1 MPYYLTW
8 LSRCSLAS
16 YQESVRFDRSVQRGG
31 GVTLFVGSSFPCSP
45 LPVVTPLEAVAAQIY
60 LPQCHL
66 TVCSLYLP
74 LQLPNDSLSEHLTS
88 LTRSLP
94 SPYLL
99 AMDANAHHPH
109 WGSPAVDARGAILFD
124 FLDTA
129 NLVCLNLGEPTFCS
143 SSGLFSHID
152 QFDLTF
158 CSPTL
163 APLFSWHPHF
173 DSFNS
178 DHFPILLDSS
188 FSYPCTSSIPKW
200 NLSVADWDRFRSDLH
215 LPTQFESPDESCQ
228 STSDALLSAA
238 THSVPLSTPRP
249 RRRVA
254 FWWTRACTEARRKKN
269 VALTRYRHHR
279 GDVSAW
285 IKFKKAQA
293 SFRLTIRQAKQS
305 SWSQFVS
312 GLSSSCTSS
321 QVWKRVCLLRA
332 SVKRRPHVLLENG
345 THLSAPPAVAEL
357 LAETFATKS
366 DGTSGDQQFMAHKVQ
381 SETVPVVFSTDNSLT
396 YNRPFS
402 ISELSLALSSSSS
415 RALGIDRIPYSF
427 LRQLSHPQRLTLLR
441 FFNYI
446 FQNGY
451 PSQWHFGVI
460 PQSLNPL
467 LPLLTNTPTA
477 QLLSLTVLARFL
489 ARW

>member
-1 MPYYLTW
+1 MLITHIGAPRL
-8 LSRCSLAS
+8 LML
-16 YQESVRFDRSVQRGG
+16 
-31 GVTLFVGSSFPCSP
+31 GVL
-45 LPVVTPLEAVAAQIY
+45 
-60 LPQCHL
+60 
-66 TVCSLYLP
+66 
-74 LQLPNDSLSEHLTS
+74 
-88 LTRSLP
+88 
-94 SPYLL
+94 
-99 AMDANAHHPH
+99 
-109 WGSPAVDARGAILFD
+109 AILFD

-129 NLVCLNLGEPTFCS
+129 NLVCLNSGEPTFCS

-188 FSYPCTSSIPKW
+188 FSYPCTSIPKW
-200 NLSVADWDRFRSDLH
+200 NLSAADWDRFRSDLH

-238 THSVPLSTPRP
+238 THSVPLSTPR
-249 RRRVA
+249 RRVA
-254 FWWTRACTEARRKKN
+254 FWWTRACTEAWRKKN

-285 IKFKKAQA
+285 INFKKAQA
-293 SFRLTIRQAKQS
+293 SFRLTVRQAKQS
-305 SWSQFVS
+305 SCSQFVS
-312 GLSSSCTSS
+312 GLFSSCTSS
-321 QVWKRVCLLRA
+321 QVWKRVRLLRA
-332 SVKRRPHVLLENG
+332 SVKRRPFVLLENG

-381 SETVPVVFSTDNSLT
+381 S
-396 YNRPFS
+396 

-427 LRQLSHPQRLTLLR
+427 LHQLSHPQCLTLLR

-451 PSQWHFGVI
+451 PSQWHVGVI
-460 PQSLNPL
+460 SISPIFKP
-467 LPLLTNTPTA
+467 
-477 QLLSLTVLARFL
+477 SLTTTDKYSYRPITLTDCLSKILGKMVTRRLQAFLEQQAFYCPTQSGFRAGHSTFDGLSRLEFDARQAILMGRYCVAVFLDIARAFDTLWHHGLLMKLHSLGLSGNLARILQGFL
-489 ARW
+489 SFR